1 MTTLRDLSH
10 YLGLS
15 VTQVSRALNGHSD
28 VNADTRLRVEEA
40 AKELNYIPNLSARRL
55 VSGRSGVVGFIER
68 SYDGITRDISLFET
82 VTGLSAAFSERGIQ
96 FVLHLT
102 PSQTAPDSPDIIPV
116 FDRLARGGSLDG
128 FVITS
133 PQQKDIR
140 IRHLQKA
147 GIPYVVHGRSSM
159 QPDYPFV
166 DIDNYA
172 IGRRLTSYL
181 IVRGHKR
188 IALISGVRPLFF
200 VEHRYQ
206 GVCDVLKENGLSLPR
221 KWLHNGQMTEALG
234 MTSTVRMF
242 SAGGERPT
250 AIICSNL
257 LIAQGVYSALAAL
270 GLRVPEDVSV
280 VAHDDVVPPVFPDN
294 FAPSL
299 TVTRSPISES
309 WAPLADFLIAAI
321 EGRPVAESQKLI
333 PYSFVENSSVADV
346 TNA

>member
-1 MTTLRDLSH
+1 MTTLRDLSRH
-10 YLGLS
+10 LGLS

-40 AKELNYIPNLSARRL
+40 AKKLNYIPNLSARRL
-55 VSGRSGVVGFIER
+55 VSGRSGVVGFVER

-102 PSQTAPDSPDIIPV
+102 PPQTAADSPDIIPV

-128 FVITS
+128 FVITN
-133 PQQKDIR
+133 PLQKDLR
-140 IRHLQKA
+140 IRHLQSA
-147 GIPYVVHGRSSM
+147 GIPYVVHGRSTM
-159 QPDYPFV
+159 PPDYPFV

-172 IGRRLTSYL
+172 IGRKLASHL
-181 IVRGHKR
+181 IDRGHKR
-188 IALISGVRPLFF
+188 IAVIFGVRPVFF
-200 VEHRYQ
+200 VEHRLQ
-206 GVCDVLKENGLSLPR
+206 GVCDVLQENGLSLPR
-221 KWLHNGQMTEALG
+221 KWLHNGPMTEALG

-242 SAGGERPT
+242 STGGERPT

-257 LIAQGVYSALAAL
+257 LIAQGVYSALSAL
-270 GLRVPEDVSV
+270 GLHIPEDVSV
-280 VAHDDVVPPVFPDN
+280 VAHDDVLPPLYPDQ

-321 EGRPVAESQKLI
+321 EGRPVVEAQKLI
-333 PYSFVENSSVADV
+333 PFSFVENSSVSDPARD
-346 TNA
+346 